1 MTDPPRLGDLL
12 GPAAKA
18 FGVEDTRAVAA
29 LWRRWAKVVGD
40 SIAAHAE
47 PTSLRDGVL
56 KVRADSPV
64 WATEIGYLAEEIRG
78 AIERELGAGA
88 VRSVSVW
95 TGPGKGARPLA
106 TTRREAPAAASPAG
120 AGTDPD
126 LSPEEALARAR
137 SAWSKGPS
145 EGSRD
150 GSGKPENR
158 R

>member
-1 MTDPPRLGDLL
+1 MSDPPRLGDLL
-12 GPAAKA
+12 GPAAKT

-29 LWRRWAKVVGD
+29 LWRRWEEVVGE

-78 AIERELGAGA
+78 AIERELGPGS

-95 TGPGKGARPLA
+95 TGPGPRG
-106 TTRREAPAAASPAG
+106 G
-120 AGTDPD
+120 AGPGPRRKAAPSAPPTVAETEPD

-137 SAWSKGPS
+137 SAWSKGSS
-145 EGSRD
+145 EGSRH
-150 GSGKPENR
+150 GLGKPENR